1 MRHEARGAVVAVV
14 VAVVARGARAI
25 VVTGPNPAF
34 SGQSSYA
41 SDSNLPPQ
49 DLRDTFN
56 QCISNDPTGVNCGSA
71 PTGVSVSNQ
80 DDRTIAPMNT
90 WDVSGVE
97 SLKYLF
103 ASPSASGKSY
113 TANTI
118 SFNADISSWNTN
130 SVANMWGTFWGAENF
145 NQNLANWNT
154 QAVTDMDDM
163 FHDAKDF
170 NYDISGWNTAQVVYF
185 SRMFNDAT
193 SFNADITG
201 WSRASATS
209 NGNTFQGATAWHS
222 KYRRRGGE
230 SGNANDG
237 PPNAWEWIPR
247 AFTSWIEL
255 NKFVNLCLEANPT
268 GACDCSSATVNCG
281 PAASA
286 SIGDWNI
293 TGLTDLYGMFQNKW
307 QFNQNIN
314 NWNTVAVTRMN
325 WLFQNATAFNQP
337 LNQWNVENVRDM
349 YAMFWDAASFNQPLN
364 SWNTNSVTATSYMF
378 YRALAFNQ
386 PMNGWNT
393 AAISDMGYMF
403 GNAAAFNHPVNGWNT
418 NSVTSMFG
426 MFSSAS
432 AFNQPL
438 EAWNTN
444 SVTTMSYMFANAGV
458 FDRPLNGW
466 NTAAV
471 SHMNYMFY
479 NAAAFNHPVN
489 GWNTNSVASV
499 SYMFYN
505 AGVFDQPL
513 NGWNT
518 AAVLDMNYMFAYTTF
533 NQDIS
538 SWNVG
543 SVTDMNYMFY
553 FSTDFLQD
561 GIRFWNVPA
570 AANVVGMFYGATAW
584 LTKYRLVDG
593 AASPAN
599 GPPSNWY
606 PPRPFLNRA
615 DLKAAV
621 DSCLAASPSGA
632 CDCDSTIVD
641 CGRAL
646 YVALTDWNTSLVT
659 DMSDLFQDKA
669 DFNGDISGWNTAA
682 VTDMSAMFDG
692 ARSFSIDIS
701 TIDTAS
707 VTNMAYMFRR
717 ASAFNR
723 QLNDWNTAAVRNMS
737 GMFENADS
745 TVFPGTWNTAS
756 VQDMS
761 FMFKGTSDA
770 FTGEITDTNGVRK
783 HIGNW
788 DTSSVNDMNSM
799 FYGAAAFNL
808 ADISSWNT
816 ASVTDMGTMFRSA
829 SGFNQ
834 DISGWDVS
842 SVRNMADMFHNALAY
857 NSPLFGGWDTR
868 SVTSM
873 ARMFA
878 RTAYSD
884 ATASTT
890 QTWNTASVKDFTSM
904 FEGSGGFTAAIS
916 QWDTSSAT
924 TMEAMFKNASSFTS
938 DLAWDTSS
946 VTSMA
951 YMFYGASGFSG
962 SVNSWNVYNVRN
974 MSGMFA
980 WTIGFSDD
988 LSAWNTMGLLDMARM
1003 FEGAESFSS
1012 SLDFLNTD
1020 GVKDMSKL
1028 FHQASTFNGD
1038 IGQWNTASVTDMSS
1052 MFELAS
1058 AFNKDVNGWNTA
1070 AVRDMSRMFANAS
1083 AFGKAVGNWDVSA
1096 VTDMQSMFADAKVF
1110 NQDLS
1115 NWNTASVANMQSMFG
1130 RAGAFDNNGVVVLP
1144 WNTASVTDMSY
1155 MFHGTSSLRALNA
1168 LEWETSL
1175 VQTMDSMFREAS
1187 SFNADVS
1194 TWDTQAV
1201 TSMAYMFQAAREFTS
1216 AGQSTIPWTTNN
1228 VVDMRFMFADAT
1240 LFDGDITSWNTDAVT
1255 AMDSMFS
1262 SAISFKSDITVWTA
1276 ATTSATNMFENATV
1290 WNRMYYNPDNR
1301 GTIDGPPNQFVQQC
1315 SNAVGQY
1322 ASVDDLC
1329 VILGDCP
1336 FPKRCPEGNLGCS
1349 VGATG
1354 ELCRACEEGY
1364 YKSGTLCLECPD
1376 NAAASA
1382 GIAAIFVVIAG
1393 LAGFKAAE
1401 ALGAVST
1408 NMIKKVVET
1417 LQFFN
1422 ISFSVEIGWP
1432 LPVLNFADWLKAFNF
1447 SIEFLAPECAGANIK
1462 WPELFWSS
1470 TLIIPL
1476 TVAFLFFLRDK
1487 YAARR
1492 YNKIVD
1498 SIRGEKVGDTSSFWI
1513 ARYNFLCGEYKSHV
1527 SETGDKVVKEL
1538 QRQYKSR
1545 ATLRTFGVLCMTIL
1559 YLPVC
1564 RVCLQAFDCLEYGS
1578 EGKFALVHD
1587 VDVDCDSTS
1596 HQITMAAAC
1605 LVLAFIGIGLPFF
1618 VIQKV
1623 RRIRLDGKLD
1633 DARTLDSW
1641 GALYDI
1647 YRRVELT
1654 EVDRLEI
1661 AELSRNLSKINS
1673 RQPSL
1678 KRAKT
1683 LETVNAQKSLA
1694 KSASLR
1700 SAPSLERKPT
1710 FKIDEETEAVVRD
1723 VDERL
1728 NEEMSAVVEDEDETK
1743 NKKFLFSLKSNVF
1756 RTASMKARARGESMR
1771 WVDRLALYYLAL
1783 EMVVKLGVI
1792 LAGSAQIAG
1801 DISVYGLVTVH
1812 WFSALFVFI
1821 CQPWRIITLG
1831 FGQRKVNNALNKT
1844 ESSAGFLQ
1852 GAIPLIGLLLA
1863 TDSSLT
1869 GLSTG
1874 FLLTLIV
1881 CLLCVRVFFIVSER
1895 FAVKTEKWNFE
1906 KEPEETAMKVNR
1918 KFIELGVAGKIVG
1931 IYALKAQVAVQRRK
1945 VRARLEAT
1953 REAMLSKIETMRT
1966 AEHADESQITALLG
1980 IANEMAVIVN
1990 ACTVQPYPEGLDPQ
2004 RQIDSAMDLLEKL
2017 LADADG
2023 ELARRQ
2029 GEPTANALYL
2039 LLRVHAYDRAIKQLD
2054 DDMLV
2059 YAQSECVNELVTLGQ
2074 QVSLLRD
2081 EQATLREPFGTEELN
2096 RVTLQLHADV
2106 FTDTLAPRAESDD
2119 LEGVLAVLDTVHQ
2132 IAVKHET
2139 WRDEC
2144 VELLEH
2150 PEDHELIGGDIEI
2163 TRIVVDGAVD
2173 DLKNHDVHISQLME
2187 YCAMDWQQYFKKF
2200 GEKRYARTLREM
2212 TDVAV
2217 KAINAGDTSALE
2229 TELSTRVEEFVAW
2242 CVSASEGIAHC
2253 GFGKRNLGIGR
2264 VAHDSLRA
2272 FVDKKS
2278 NKLQPLALKRARNLT
2293 KKPGFFKSL
2302 FGGGGQSASEEESN
2316 DVDSAT
2322 EIDEFAD
2329 ERSQSDDDAPAP
2341 APAPEPEPEPP
2352 SPDVPVADVDL
2363 DLDASTDA

>member
-1 MRHEARGAVVAVV
+1 MVV
-14 VAVVARGARAI
+14 VAVAVAAARGARAI
-25 VVTGPNPAF
+25 VVTGPNPVF
-34 SGQSSYA
+34 SGQN
-41 SDSNLPPQ
+41 SNLPPR
-49 DLRDTFN
+49 DLVDTVN
-56 QCISNDPTGVNCGSA
+56 QCISNDPYGVNCGSA
-71 PTGVSVSNQ
+71 PTGVSVS
-80 DDRTIAPMNT
+80 DSTDRTIAPMNT

-103 ASPSASGKSY
+103 ASSAASGVGAGSSTIN
-113 TANTI
+113 TA

-130 SVANMWGTFWGAENF
+130 SVSNMWGTFWGAENF
-145 NQNLANWNT
+145 NQNLASWNT
-154 QAVTDMDDM
+154 QAVTDMDDV
-163 FHDAKDF
+163 FHNAKDF
-170 NYDISGWNTAQVVYF
+170 NSDISGWNTAQVVYF
-185 SRMFNDAT
+185 SRAFEGAT

-201 WSRASATS
+201 WSRASANS

-222 KYRRRGGE
+222 KYRRRAGE
-230 SGNANDG
+230 GGNANDG

-247 AFTSWIEL
+247 AFTSWLEL
-255 NKFVNLCLEANPT
+255 NKYVNLCLEADPT

-286 SIGDWNI
+286 SIGNWDI
-293 TGLTDLYGMFQNKW
+293 GGLTTLSSMFQNKW

-314 NWNTVAVTRMN
+314 SWNTATVTSMD
-325 WLFQNATAFNQP
+325 WLFLNATAFNQP
-337 LNQWNVENVRDM
+337 LNNWNVEQVQSA
-349 YAMFWDAASFNQPLN
+349 YGMFWDAASFNQPLN
-364 SWNTNSVTATSYMF
+364 SWNTDSFRFTYGMFSGASTFNQPLDAWNTNSVTTTSYMF
-378 YRALAFNQ
+378 YNALVFNQ
-386 PMNGWNT
+386 PLNGWNT
-393 AAISDMGYMF
+393 AAVSDMNNMF
-403 GNAAAFNHPVNGWNT
+403 AGAGAFNHPVNGWNT
-418 NSVTSMFG
+418 NSVTSMSG
-426 MFSSAS
+426 MFYRAL
-432 AFNQPL
+432 A
-438 EAWNTN
+438 
-444 SVTTMSYMFANAGV
+444 
-458 FDRPLNGW
+458 
-466 NTAAV
+466 
-471 SHMNYMFY
+471 
-479 NAAAFNHPVN
+479 
-489 GWNTNSVASV
+489 
-499 SYMFYN
+499 
-505 AGVFDQPL
+505 FDQPL
-513 NGWNT
+513 NSWNT
-518 AAVLDMNYMFAYTTF
+518 AGVLDMSNMFSSAIF

-543 SVTDMNYMFY
+543 GVTNMNYMFY
-553 FSTDFLQD
+553 DNSDFLQD
-561 GIRFWNVPA
+561 GIRSWNVPA
-570 AANVVGMFYGATAW
+570 AATVVGMFNGATAW
-584 LTKYRLVDG
+584 LAKYRLVDG
-593 AASPAN
+593 AATPAD

-606 PPRPFLNRA
+606 LPSPFLNRA

-632 CDCDSTIVD
+632 CDCDSPIVD
-641 CGRAL
+641 CGPAF

-659 DMSDLFQDKA
+659 DMSGLFQDKA

-682 VTDMSAMFDG
+682 VTDMSAMFEG

-717 ASAFNR
+717 AAAFNR

-737 GMFENADS
+737 GMFENTDS

-761 FMFKGTSDA
+761 SMFKDTSDA
-770 FTGEITDTNGVRK
+770 FTGEITDTNGVRM

-816 ASVTDMGTMFRSA
+816 ASVTDMGAMFRNA
-829 SGFNQ
+829 ELFNQ

-842 SVRNMADMFHNALAY
+842 SVRNMADMFHKALAY
-857 NSPLFGGWDTR
+857 DSPLFGGWDTR

-904 FEGSGGFTAAIS
+904 FEGSVDFTAAIS

-951 YMFYGASGFSG
+951 YMFYGASDFSG

-974 MSGMFA
+974 MSGMFGQ
-980 WTIGFSDD
+980 TIGFSDD
-988 LSAWNTMGLLDMARM
+988 LSAWNTMGLIDMARM

-1083 AFGKAVGNWDVSA
+1083 AFGKAVGNWDVST

-1130 RAGAFDNNGVVVLP
+1130 RAEAFDNNGVVVLP

-1168 LEWETSL
+1168 LEWQTSL

-1262 SAISFKSDITVWTA
+1262 NAISFKSDITAWTA

-1290 WNRMYYNPDNR
+1290 WNRMYYNPDSR

-1382 GIAAIFVVIAG
+1382 GIAAVFVVIAG

-1432 LPVLNFADWLKAFNF
+1432 LPVLNFAEWLKAFNF
-1447 SIEFLAPECAGANIK
+1447 SIEFLAPECAGANIR
-1462 WPELFWSS
+1462 WPTLFWSS

-1476 TVAFLFFLRDK
+1476 TVAFLFYLRDK

-1545 ATLRTFGVLCMTIL
+1545 ATLRTFGVLCMTVL

-1605 LVLAFIGIGLPFF
+1605 VVLAFIGIGLPFF

-1661 AELSRNLSKINS
+1661 AEISRNLSKINS
-1673 RQPSL
+1673 WQSSL

-1683 LETVNAQKSLA
+1683 LETVSAQKSLA
-1694 KSASLR
+1694 KSTSLR

-1728 NEEMSAVVEDEDETK
+1728 NEEMSAVVEDEDKTK

-1783 EMVVKLGVI
+1783 EMVVKLAVI

-1844 ESSAGFLQ
+1844 ESSAGVLQ

-1881 CLLCVRVFFIVSER
+1881 FLLGVRVFFIVSER

-1953 REAMLSKIETMRT
+1953 REAMLSKIEAMRT
-1966 AEHADESQITALLG
+1966 AEDANESQLIALLG

-2004 RQIDSAMDLLEKL
+2004 RQIDSAMDLLDKL
-2017 LADADG
+2017 LADADA

-2059 YAQSECVNELVTLGQ
+2059 YAQSECVNELMTLGQ

-2119 LEGVLAVLDTVHQ
+2119 LEGVLAVLNTVHQ

-2150 PEDHELIGGDIEI
+2150 PEDHELIGGDIEV
-2163 TRIVVDGAVD
+2163 TRIAVDGAVY
-2173 DLKNHDVHISQLME
+2173 DLKNHDVHISQLIE
-2187 YCAMDWQQYFKKF
+2187 CCAMDWQQYFKRF
-2200 GEKRYARTLREM
+2200 GKKRYARTLREM

-2229 TELSTRVEEFVAW
+2229 TELTSRVDDFVAW

-2253 GFGKRNLGIGR
+2253 GFGERNLGIGR
-2264 VAHDSLRA
+2264 VVHDSIRP

-2278 NKLQPLALKRARNLT
+2278 KKLQPLALKRARKLT

-2302 FGGGGQSASEEESN
+2302 FGGGGQSASEEEFN
-2316 DVDSAT
+2316 DDDDDEYGARTAT

-2329 ERSQSDDDAPAP
+2329 ERSQSDADAPAR
-2341 APAPEPEPEPP
+2341 APAPDV
-2352 SPDVPVADVDL
+2352 PDVDV
-2363 DLDASTDA
+2363 DASTDE

>member
-1070 AVRDMSRMFANAS
+1070 AVRDVSRMFANAS

-1364 YKSGTLCLECPD
+1364 YKSGTLCLECPEHT
-1376 NAAASA
+1376 AASA

-1538 QRQYKSR
+1538 QRQYKRR
-1545 ATLRTFGVLCMTIL
+1545 ATLRTFGVLCMTVL

>member
-230 SGNANDG
+230 SGSANDG

-247 AFTSWIEL
+247 AFDDLTEL
-255 NKFVNLCLEANPT
+255 KKYVNLCLEANPT

-489 GWNTNSVASV
+489 GWNTNSVASM

-723 QLNDWNTAAVRNMS
+723 QLNGWNTAAVRNMS

-951 YMFYGASGFSG
+951 YMFHGASGFRG
-962 SVNSWNVYNVRN
+962 SVHSWNVYNVRN

-1364 YKSGTLCLECPD
+1364 YKSGTLCLECPEHT
-1376 NAAASA
+1376 AASA

>member
-471 SHMNYMFY
+471 SDMNYMFY

-489 GWNTNSVASV
+489 GWNTNSVASM

-857 NSPLFGGWDTR
+857 NSPLFGGWDTL

-1364 YKSGTLCLECPD
+1364 YKSGTLCLKCPEHT
-1376 NAAASA
+1376 AASA

-1447 SIEFLAPECAGANIK
+1447 SIEFLAPECAGANIR
-1462 WPELFWSS
+1462 WPTLFWSS

-1476 TVAFLFFLRDK
+1476 TVALLFFLRDK
-1487 YAARR
+1487 YVARR

-1498 SIRGEKVGDTSSFWI
+1498 SIRGEKVGDTTSFWI

-1545 ATLRTFGVLCMTIL
+1545 ATLRTFGVLCMTVL

-1618 VIQKV
+1618 VVQKV

-1728 NEEMSAVVEDEDETK
+1728 NEEMSAVVEDEDKTK

-1966 AEHADESQITALLG
+1966 AEHADESQLTALLG

-2163 TRIVVDGAVD
+2163 TRIAVDGAVD
-2173 DLKNHDVHISQLME
+2173 DLKNHDVHISQLIE

-2341 APAPEPEPEPP
+2341 APEPEPEPEPP

>member
-1 MRHEARGAVVAVV
+1 M
-14 VAVVARGARAI
+14 
-25 VVTGPNPAF
+25 
-34 SGQSSYA
+34 
-41 SDSNLPPQ
+41 
-49 DLRDTFN
+49 
-56 QCISNDPTGVNCGSA
+56 
-71 PTGVSVSNQ
+71 
-80 DDRTIAPMNT
+80 
-90 WDVSGVE
+90 
-97 SLKYLF
+97 
-103 ASPSASGKSY
+103 
-113 TANTI
+113 
-118 SFNADISSWNTN
+118 
-130 SVANMWGTFWGAENF
+130 
-145 NQNLANWNT
+145 
-154 QAVTDMDDM
+154 
-163 FHDAKDF
+163 
-170 NYDISGWNTAQVVYF
+170 
-185 SRMFNDAT
+185 
-193 SFNADITG
+193 
-201 WSRASATS
+201 
-209 NGNTFQGATAWHS
+209 
-222 KYRRRGGE
+222 
-230 SGNANDG
+230 
-237 PPNAWEWIPR
+237 
-247 AFTSWIEL
+247 
-255 NKFVNLCLEANPT
+255 
-268 GACDCSSATVNCG
+268 
-281 PAASA
+281 
-286 SIGDWNI
+286 
-293 TGLTDLYGMFQNKW
+293 
-307 QFNQNIN
+307 
-314 NWNTVAVTRMN
+314 
-325 WLFQNATAFNQP
+325 
-337 LNQWNVENVRDM
+337 
-349 YAMFWDAASFNQPLN
+349 
-364 SWNTNSVTATSYMF
+364 
-378 YRALAFNQ
+378 
-386 PMNGWNT
+386 
-393 AAISDMGYMF
+393 
-403 GNAAAFNHPVNGWNT
+403 
-418 NSVTSMFG
+418 
-426 MFSSAS
+426 
-432 AFNQPL
+432 
-438 EAWNTN
+438 
-444 SVTTMSYMFANAGV
+444 
-458 FDRPLNGW
+458 
-466 NTAAV
+466 
-471 SHMNYMFY
+471 
-479 NAAAFNHPVN
+479 
-489 GWNTNSVASV
+489 
-499 SYMFYN
+499 
-505 AGVFDQPL
+505 
-513 NGWNT
+513 
-518 AAVLDMNYMFAYTTF
+518 
-533 NQDIS
+533 
-538 SWNVG
+538 
-543 SVTDMNYMFY
+543 
-553 FSTDFLQD
+553 
-561 GIRFWNVPA
+561 
-570 AANVVGMFYGATAW
+570 
-584 LTKYRLVDG
+584 
-593 AASPAN
+593 
-599 GPPSNWY
+599 
-606 PPRPFLNRA
+606 
-615 DLKAAV
+615 KAAV

-857 NSPLFGGWDTR
+857 NSPLFGGWDTL

-1364 YKSGTLCLECPD
+1364 YKSGTLCLKCPEHT
-1376 NAAASA
+1376 AASA

-1447 SIEFLAPECAGANIK
+1447 SIEFLAPECAGANIR
-1462 WPELFWSS
+1462 WPTLFWSS

-1476 TVAFLFFLRDK
+1476 TVALLFFLRDK
-1487 YAARR
+1487 YVARR

-1498 SIRGEKVGDTSSFWI
+1498 SIRGEKVGDTTSFWI

-1545 ATLRTFGVLCMTIL
+1545 ATLRTFGVLCMTVL

-1728 NEEMSAVVEDEDETK
+1728 NEEMSAVVEDEDKTK

-1966 AEHADESQITALLG
+1966 AEHADESQLTALLG

-2163 TRIVVDGAVD
+2163 TRIAVDGAVD
-2173 DLKNHDVHISQLME
+2173 DLKNHDVHISQLIE

-2341 APAPEPEPEPP
+2341 APEPEPEPP

>member
-163 FHDAKDF
+163 FRDAKDF

-471 SHMNYMFY
+471 SDMNYMFY

-489 GWNTNSVASV
+489 GWNTNSVASM

-857 NSPLFGGWDTR
+857 NSPLFGGWDTL

-1364 YKSGTLCLECPD
+1364 YKSGTLCLKCPEHT
-1376 NAAASA
+1376 AASA

-1447 SIEFLAPECAGANIK
+1447 SIEFLAPECAGANIR
-1462 WPELFWSS
+1462 WPTLFWSS

-1476 TVAFLFFLRDK
+1476 TVALLFFLRDK
-1487 YAARR
+1487 YVARR

-1498 SIRGEKVGDTSSFWI
+1498 SIRGEKVGDTTSFWI

-1545 ATLRTFGVLCMTIL
+1545 ATLRTFGVLCMTVL

-1728 NEEMSAVVEDEDETK
+1728 NEEMSAVVEDEDKTK

-1966 AEHADESQITALLG
+1966 AEHADESQLTALLG

-2163 TRIVVDGAVD
+2163 TRIAVDGAVD
-2173 DLKNHDVHISQLME
+2173 DLKNHDVHISQLIE

>member
-230 SGNANDG
+230 SGSANDG

-489 GWNTNSVASV
+489 GWNTNSVASM

-1262 SAISFKSDITVWTA
+1262 SAISFKRDITAWTA

-1364 YKSGTLCLECPD
+1364 YKSGTLCLECPEHT
-1376 NAAASA
+1376 AASA

-1462 WPELFWSS
+1462 WPQLFWSS

-1966 AEHADESQITALLG
+1966 AEHADESQLTALLG

-2163 TRIVVDGAVD
+2163 TRIAVDGAVD
-2173 DLKNHDVHISQLME
+2173 DLKNHDVHISQLIE

-2200 GEKRYARTLREM
+2200 GKKRYARTLREM

>member
-34 SGQSSYA
+34 SGQGSYA
-41 SDSNLPPQ
+41 GDSNLPPQ

-103 ASPSASGKSY
+103 ASPSASGQSY

-170 NYDISGWNTAQVVYF
+170 NYDISGWNTAQVVFF

-209 NGNTFQGATAWHS
+209 NGDTFQGATAWHS
-222 KYRRRGGE
+222 KYRRRSGE

-247 AFTSWIEL
+247 AFTSRIEL

-286 SIGDWNI
+286 SIGNWNI
-293 TGLTDLYGMFQNKW
+293 TGLTDLYGVFQNKW

-314 NWNTVAVTRMN
+314 NWNTAAVTRMN

-337 LNQWNVENVRDM
+337 LNNWNVENVRDM
-349 YAMFWDAASFNQPLN
+349 YAMFWAAASFNQPLN

-378 YRALAFNQ
+378 YGALAFDQ

-403 GNAAAFNHPVNGWNT
+403 YNAAAFNHPVNGWNT
-418 NSVTSMFG
+418 NSVTSMIG
-426 MFSSAS
+426 MFFSAS

-444 SVTTMSYMFANAGV
+444 SVTSMSYMFSNAGV

-471 SHMNYMFY
+471 SGMNSMFY

-489 GWNTNSVASV
+489 GWNTNSVASM

-659 DMSDLFQDKA
+659 DMSGLFQDKA

-974 MSGMFA
+974 MSGMFGR
-980 WTIGFSDD
+980 TIGFSDD
-988 LSAWNTMGLLDMARM
+988 LSAWNTMGLLDMTRM

-1020 GVKDMSKL
+1020 SVKDMSKL
-1028 FHQASTFNGD
+1028 FHKASTFNGD

-1168 LEWETSL
+1168 LEWQTSL

-1262 SAISFKSDITVWTA
+1262 NAISFKRDITAWTA

-1376 NAAASA
+1376 NTAASA

-1447 SIEFLAPECAGANIK
+1447 SIEFLAPECAGANIR
-1462 WPELFWSS
+1462 WPTLFWSS

-1476 TVAFLFFLRDK
+1476 TVALLFFLRDK
-1487 YAARR
+1487 YVARR

-1498 SIRGEKVGDTSSFWI
+1498 SIRGEKVGDTTSFWI

-1538 QRQYKSR
+1538 QRQYKRR
-1545 ATLRTFGVLCMTIL
+1545 ATLRTFGVLCMTVL

-1728 NEEMSAVVEDEDETK
+1728 NEEMSAVVKDEDETK

-2173 DLKNHDVHISQLME
+2173 DLKNHDVHISQLIE
-2187 YCAMDWQQYFKKF
+2187 YCAMDWQQYFKNF
-2200 GEKRYARTLREM
+2200 GKKRYARTLREM

-2278 NKLQPLALKRARNLT
+2278 NKLQPLALKRARKLT

-2341 APAPEPEPEPP
+2341 EPEPEPP

>member
-71 PTGVSVSNQ
+71 PTGVGVSNQ

-458 FDRPLNGW
+458 FDQPLNGW

-593 AASPAN
+593 AASPAD

-842 SVRNMADMFHNALAY
+842 SVRNMADMFHDALAY

-904 FEGSGGFTAAIS
+904 FEGSGSFTAAIS

-1462 WPELFWSS
+1462 WPQLFWSS

-1605 LVLAFIGIGLPFF
+1605 VVLAFIGIGLPFF

-1966 AEHADESQITALLG
+1966 AEHADESQLTALLG

-2173 DLKNHDVHISQLME
+2173 DLKNHDVHISQLIE

-2200 GEKRYARTLREM
+2200 GKKRYARTLREM

>member
-1 MRHEARGAVVAVV
+1 MRREARGAVVAVV

-56 QCISNDPTGVNCGSA
+56 QCILNDPSGVNCGSA
-71 PTGVSVSNQ
+71 PTGVGVSNQ

-230 SGNANDG
+230 SGSANDG

-489 GWNTNSVASV
+489 GWNTNSVASM

-682 VTDMSAMFDG
+682 VTDMSAMFDD

-770 FTGEITDTNGVRK
+770 FT
-783 HIGNW
+783 
-788 DTSSVNDMNSM
+788 
-799 FYGAAAFNL
+799 

-816 ASVTDMGTMFRSA
+816 ASVTDMGTMFQSA

-974 MSGMFA
+974 MSGMFGR
-980 WTIGFSDD
+980 TIGFSDD

-1028 FHQASTFNGD
+1028 FHKASTFNGD

-1115 NWNTASVANMQSMFG
+1115 NWNTASVANMQSMLG

-1168 LEWETSL
+1168 LEWQTSL
-1175 VQTMDSMFREAS
+1175 VQTMDSMFKEAS

-1240 LFDGDITSWNTDAVT
+1240 LFDGDITSWNTDAVM

-1262 SAISFKSDITVWTA
+1262 SAISFKRDITVWTA

-1301 GTIDGPPNQFVQQC
+1301 GTINGPPNQFVQQC

-1462 WPELFWSS
+1462 WPQLFWSS

-1605 LVLAFIGIGLPFF
+1605 VVLAFIGIGLPFF

-1647 YRRVELT
+1647 YRRIELT

-1661 AELSRNLSKINS
+1661 AELSRNLSKMNS

-1966 AEHADESQITALLG
+1966 AEHADESQLTALLG

-2173 DLKNHDVHISQLME
+2173 DLKNHDVHISQLIE

-2200 GEKRYARTLREM
+2200 GNKRYARTLREM

-2278 NKLQPLALKRARNLT
+2278 NKLQPLALKRARKLT

-2341 APAPEPEPEPP
+2341 APEPEPEPEPP

>member
-471 SHMNYMFY
+471 SDMNYMFY

-489 GWNTNSVASV
+489 GWNTNSVASM

-857 NSPLFGGWDTR
+857 NSPLFGGWDTL

-1376 NAAASA
+1376 NTAASA

-1447 SIEFLAPECAGANIK
+1447 SIEFLAPECAGANIR
-1462 WPELFWSS
+1462 WPTLFWSS

-1476 TVAFLFFLRDK
+1476 TVALLFFLRDK
-1487 YAARR
+1487 YVARR

-1498 SIRGEKVGDTSSFWI
+1498 SIRGEKVGDTTSFWI

-1538 QRQYKSR
+1538 QRQYKRR
-1545 ATLRTFGVLCMTIL
+1545 ATLRTFGVLCMTVL

-1728 NEEMSAVVEDEDETK
+1728 NEEMSAVVEDEDKTK

-1966 AEHADESQITALLG
+1966 AEHADESQLTALLG

-2163 TRIVVDGAVD
+2163 TRIAVDGAVD
-2173 DLKNHDVHISQLME
+2173 DLKNHDVHISQLIE

-2341 APAPEPEPEPP
+2341 APEPEPEPP

>member
-247 AFTSWIEL
+247 AFTSRIEL

-489 GWNTNSVASV
+489 GWNTNSVASM

-1364 YKSGTLCLECPD
+1364 YKSGTLCLECPEHT
-1376 NAAASA
+1376 AASA

-1462 WPELFWSS
+1462 WPQLFWSS

-1966 AEHADESQITALLG
+1966 AEHADESQLTALLG

-2173 DLKNHDVHISQLME
+2173 DLKNHDVHISQLIE

-2278 NKLQPLALKRARNLT
+2278 NKLQPLALKRARKLT

-2363 DLDASTDA
+2363 DLDASTDP

>member
-34 SGQSSYA
+34 SGQGSYA
-41 SDSNLPPQ
+41 GDSNLPPQ

-103 ASPSASGKSY
+103 ASPSASGQSY

-170 NYDISGWNTAQVVYF
+170 NYDISGWNTAQVVFF

-209 NGNTFQGATAWHS
+209 NGDTFQGATAWHS
-222 KYRRRGGE
+222 KYRRRSGE

-247 AFTSWIEL
+247 AFTSRIEL

-286 SIGDWNI
+286 SIGNWNI
-293 TGLTDLYGMFQNKW
+293 TGLTDLYGVFQNKW

-314 NWNTVAVTRMN
+314 NWNTAAVTRMN

-337 LNQWNVENVRDM
+337 LNNWNVENVRDM
-349 YAMFWDAASFNQPLN
+349 YAMFWAAASFNQPLN

-378 YRALAFNQ
+378 YGALAFNQ

-403 GNAAAFNHPVNGWNT
+403 YNAAAFNHPVNGWNT
-418 NSVTSMFG
+418 NSVTSMIG
-426 MFSSAS
+426 MFFSAS

-471 SHMNYMFY
+471 SQMNYMFY

-489 GWNTNSVASV
+489 GWNTNSVASM

-974 MSGMFA
+974 MSGMFGR
-980 WTIGFSDD
+980 TIGFSDD
-988 LSAWNTMGLLDMARM
+988 LSAWNTMGLLDMTRM

-1020 GVKDMSKL
+1020 SVKDMSKL
-1028 FHQASTFNGD
+1028 FHKASTFNGD

-1168 LEWETSL
+1168 LEWQTSL

-1262 SAISFKSDITVWTA
+1262 NAISFKRDITAWTA

-1364 YKSGTLCLECPD
+1364 YKSGTLCLECPEHT
-1376 NAAASA
+1376 AASA

-1447 SIEFLAPECAGANIK
+1447 SIEFLAPECAGANIR
-1462 WPELFWSS
+1462 WPTLFWSS

-1476 TVAFLFFLRDK
+1476 TVALLFFLRDK
-1487 YAARR
+1487 YVARR

-1498 SIRGEKVGDTSSFWI
+1498 SIRGEKVGDTTSFWI

-1538 QRQYKSR
+1538 QRQYKRR
-1545 ATLRTFGVLCMTIL
+1545 ATLRTFGVLCMTVL

-1728 NEEMSAVVEDEDETK
+1728 NEEMSAVVKDEDETK

-2173 DLKNHDVHISQLME
+2173 DLKNHDVHISQLIE
-2187 YCAMDWQQYFKKF
+2187 YCAMDWQQYFKNF
-2200 GEKRYARTLREM
+2200 GKKRYARTLREM

-2278 NKLQPLALKRARNLT
+2278 NKLQPLALKRARKLT

-2341 APAPEPEPEPP
+2341 EPEPEPP